1 MLRTRRFRRELPEP
15 RVSTRPDSILIL
27 RTGNG
32 NGMRS
37 IAAAAL
43 VDMPA
48 PGAIQREMRAT
59 GENHVEESDEQH

>member
-1 MLRTRRFRRELPEP
+1 M
-15 RVSTRPDSILIL
+15 STRPDSILIL

-32 NGMRS
+32 MRS

-43 VDMPA
+43 VDMAA

-59 GENHVEESDEQH
+59 GENHIEESDEQH